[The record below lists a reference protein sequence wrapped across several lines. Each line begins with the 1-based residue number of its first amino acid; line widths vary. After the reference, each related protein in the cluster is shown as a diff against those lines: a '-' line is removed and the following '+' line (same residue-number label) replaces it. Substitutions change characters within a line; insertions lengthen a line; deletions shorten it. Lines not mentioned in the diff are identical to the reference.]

1 MTALTK
7 LPHAKAATVFNR
19 DEPRVDWHDETL
31 WFVRTKRDRAAATVP
46 QWEDLREAA
55 SQIKNHVLSNMHD
68 LLVQFEQNAI
78 ANGITVHWAA
88 DAAEHNAT
96 VHRILQDNS
105 IRQMVKSKSML
116 TEECHLNDYLAEQG
130 IEVIDSD
137 LGERIVQFRGEP
149 PSHIVLPAIHLT
161 RADVGETFHKHLGTD
176 AGATDPQYLTEA
188 ARQHLRDTFL
198 TRKAALT
205 GVNFAIAET
214 GGFVVCTNEG
224 NADMGVHLADVHI
237 ASMGFEKIIPRP
249 EHLGVFLRLLAR
261 SATGQPI
268 TTFSSHFHRPRNG
281 QQMHV
286 IIVDNGRSRQLGRP
300 DFRNSLK
307 CIRCAACLNTCP
319 VYRRSGGFSYHSAI
333 SGPIGS
339 ILAPNLDMKQN
350 ADLPFAS
357 TLCGSCTNVCPVKI
371 DIHEQL
377 YKWRQVLMQEG
388 YGPPAK
394 TAAMQAMASVLA
406 SPKLYR
412 LAGRAGRGVLRF
424 APVLADNRLNPWA
437 IHREMPAPPTQS
449 FRDWYVDNEQ
459 LPINSEEKTEP
470 QQSH

>member
-7 LPHAKAATVFNR
+7 LPHSAAATVFNR
-19 DEPRVDWHDETL
+19 DEARVDWHDETL
-31 WFVRTKRDRAAATVP
+31 WFVRTKRDHAAATVP

-68 LLVQFEQNAI
+68 LLVLFEQNAI
-78 ANGITVHWAA
+78 ANGIVVHWAA

-96 VHRILQDNS
+96 VHRILQENG
-105 IRQMVKSKSML
+105 INQMVKSKSML
-116 TEECHLNDYLAEQG
+116 TEECHLNDYLTEQG

-176 AGATDPQYLTEA
+176 KGATDPQYLTEA

-237 ASMGFEKIIPRP
+237 ASMGFEKLIPRA

-268 TTFSSHFHRPRNG
+268 TTFSSHFHKPRPG

-333 SGPIGS
+333 AGPIGS
-339 ILAPNLDMKQN
+339 ILAPNLDMKPN

-357 TLCGSCTNVCPVKI
+357 PLCGSCSNVCPVKI

-394 TAAMQAMASVLA
+394 TAAMQAMATVLA
-406 SPKLYR
+406 SPNLYR
-412 LAGRAGRGVLRF
+412 MAGRAGRGVLRF

-437 IHREMPAPPTQS
+437 IHREMPAAPKES
-449 FRDWYVDNEQ
+449 FRDWYVKNAE
-459 LPINSEEKTEP
+459 L
-470 QQSH
+470 